1 MPKSPV
7 FIVGSPRSGT
17 SVLVAALS
25 RAGYQGFRE
34 GNFLPLMMI
43 VEKAVDRFF
52 SVAGKKNPKTLV
64 AHVDPASLKSK
75 VEDIFKEL
83 TDTHNAGP
91 LWFDKTG
98 NHEMIRAIPIL
109 RRLWPESVFIFAK
122 RRGIENVLSR
132 VRKFPR
138 RDFEYHCADWARN
151 MSAWREV
158 RPQLPAGTYLE
169 VDQQDLI
176 RDTDASCAR
185 LRDLLEMSPGQAH
198 ILARTFKTARPQE
211 STKGSAV
218 HTCSLE
224 SAGWSEAQL
233 AIFKKHCEPEMQ
245 AYGYGLGAEYNHPL

>member
-1 MPKSPV
+1 MAKSPV

-25 RAGYQGFRE
+25 KVGYQGFRE

-43 VEKAVDRFF
+43 IEKAADRFF
-52 SVAGKKNPKTLV
+52 SIAGKKHPNTLA

-75 VEDIFKEL
+75 IEDIFKEV
-83 TDTHNAGP
+83 TDSLNTGP

-109 RRLWPESVFIFAK
+109 RRLWPECVFLFAK
-122 RRGIENVLSR
+122 RRAIENVLSR

-151 MSAWREV
+151 MTAWREV
-158 RPQLPAGTYLE
+158 RPLLPPDVYLE

-176 RDTDASCAR
+176 HDTDTVCAR
-185 LRDLLEMSPGQAH
+185 ISGLLGLAPGQAQ
-198 ILARTFKTARPQE
+198 ILAKTFKAARPQE
-211 STKGSAV
+211 TTKGSAV
-218 HTCSLE
+218 HTYSLD

-233 AIFKKHCEPEMQ
+233 AIFRKHCEPEMR
-245 AYGYGLGAEYNHPL
+245 AYGYGLGAEYNLPR